1 VIGTRASLLL
11 AIGLSLWPLTAA
23 AQDGSRVQIEL
34 QRTDDRIA
42 QAQSIVTGS
51 GNEQAQ
57 FALSQAVN
65 LQAEARRVF
74 ASAQLALA
82 LHLTLDARRRADVAI
97 ATVQGLPDP
106 DRVGTQVERSR
117 ELLERARDRVE
128 ECADDRARALFQG
141 ALELQDRAEAAL
153 SASRYLAALRLTM
166 SARERSWRALRLCNL
181 QEDMG
186 PNAERALQKT
196 DAVLDRA
203 RVWIADH
210 PNDRAHSALSQ
221 AEDVQRR
228 AADELRAG
236 HDDACLR
243 LTQSARAAA
252 FRALR
257 LSGARP

>member
-1 VIGTRASLLL
+1 VIGIRASLLL
-11 AIGLSLWPLTAA
+11 VAGLSLWVPPAA
-23 AQDGSRVQIEL
+23 GQDAPRVQLEL

-42 QAQSIVTGS
+42 QAQSIAAGS
-51 GNEQAQ
+51 SNEQAQ

-74 ASAQLALA
+74 ASSQFPLA
-82 LHLTLDARRRADVAI
+82 LHLTLDARRRAEVAI

-117 ELLERARDRVE
+117 QLLERARDRVE

-141 ALELQDRAEAAL
+141 AMELQDRAESAL
-153 SASRYLAALRLTM
+153 SGGRYLAALRLTM
-166 SARERSWRALRLCNL
+166 SARERGWRSLRLCNL

-196 DAVLDRA
+196 DVVIDRA
-203 RVWIADH
+203 RLWIADH
-210 PNDRAHSALSQ
+210 PADRGRAALGQ
-221 AEDVQRR
+221 AEDLQRR
-228 AADELRAG
+228 ATDELRAG
-236 HDDACLR
+236 HDDACVR
-243 LTQSARAAA
+243 LTQSARSAA

-257 LSGARP
+257 LSGARL